1 MVLYRL
7 DVSNHTN
14 ISIDVVGKVQEKK
27 YQILK
32 NGNTFI
38 VIAHTDDG
46 FAIYGDDNL
55 LTLCNIMKTY
65 LKSNANNFII
75 GMIFARNI
83 NGFILSNY
91 LSKFK
96 FLLLS
101 VFGYLG
107 SFLFPVSREYIVKY
121 HYCNDMH
128 KCMKNYKG
136 LK

>member
-7 DVSNHTN
+7 DVTNHNN
-14 ISIDVVGKVQEKK
+14 ISIDVVDKVKEKK
-27 YQILK
+27 YQLLK
-32 NGNTFI
+32 NSNTFI
-38 VIAHTDDG
+38 VIAYTENG

-55 LTLCNIMKTY
+55 FTLCSIMRTY

>member
-1 MVLYRL
+1 M
-7 DVSNHTN
+7 
-14 ISIDVVGKVQEKK
+14 IQEKK
-27 YQILK
+27 YQILT

-38 VIAHTDDG
+38 VIAHTDDS

-55 LTLCNIMKTY
+55 LALCNIMKTY

-75 GMIFARNI
+75 GMIFAKNI
-83 NGFILSNY
+83 DGFILSNY

-96 FLLLS
+96 FLLFS
-101 VFGYLG
+101 VFGYFG